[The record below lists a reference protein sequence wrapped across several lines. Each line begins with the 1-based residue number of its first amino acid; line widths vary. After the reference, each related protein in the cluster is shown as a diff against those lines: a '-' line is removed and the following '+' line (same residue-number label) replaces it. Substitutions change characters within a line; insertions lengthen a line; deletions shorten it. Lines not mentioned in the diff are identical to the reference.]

1 MDRINFGDIYPF
13 WADLTESE
21 QERFAA
27 ATAVRKYSKG
37 ELVYQPDVRCEG
49 MIYMLEGKLRVY
61 ILSDDGREITLYRLG
76 PGEQCVF
83 SASCVIEA
91 LSYEVFIE
99 AETDARLQL
108 TDAATL
114 RLISEDNLFLRT
126 FNQEIALMRASDILW
141 TLQQVLFYSVDRRLA
156 VYLLESSAKSGGRAV
171 RGTHEQIAA
180 SIGSAREVVS
190 RMLKRFADDGYIKLS
205 RGMVEIIDKSSLEE
219 VAGL

>member
-1 MDRINFGDIYPF
+1 MDRTNFGDIYPF

-49 MIYMLEGKLRVY
+49 MIYMLEGTLRVY

-108 TDAATL
+108 TDATTL
-114 RLISEDNLFLRT
+114 RLISEDNLYLRT

-156 VYLLESSAKSGGRAV
+156 VYLLERSAKAGGRAV
-171 RGTHEQIAA
+171 KGTHEQIAA

-205 RGMVEIIDKSSLEE
+205 RGTVEIIDKSSLEE